1 MNANQILVTGSSG
14 LIGTALVR
22 SLRRKRIST
31 ISLHR
36 RSLRNLGAISAV
48 PELLDPYGRP
58 FISQPAERKREMRG
72 ELGGTTAAVHL
83 AGANLSGQRWSS
95 SYKKEILE
103 SRVKPTHALAV
114 LLAGLKPKPS
124 VLVCASA
131 IGIYGGRGDEVLSES
146 SQPGTGFL
154 PEVCLAWE
162 KATRPAKEAGIRV
175 VHLRFGVVLS
185 TRGGALAKMLPIFRA
200 GLGGK
205 LGGGD
210 QWMSWVALSDVTR
223 AIEFVLDTPSLSG
236 PVNVVTPNPV
246 TNSDFTLALGR
257 ALHRPTLVRVPTFAL
272 RMAFGEMADATILES
287 ERVVPTRLT
296 GKGFHFAYPDIQT
309 GLQAV
314 LAES

>member
-1 MNANQILVTGSSG
+1 
-14 LIGTALVR
+14 
-22 SLRRKRIST
+22 
-31 ISLHR
+31 
-36 RSLRNLGAISAV
+36 
-48 PELLDPYGRP
+48 LLDPYGRP
-58 FISQPAERKREMRG
+58 IISQPAERKREIRG

-114 LLAGLKPKPS
+114 LLAGLNPKPS

-131 IGIYGGRGDEVLSES
+131 IGIYGGRGDEVLSEN

-205 LGGGD
+205 LGGGH

-296 GKGFHFAYPDIQT
+296 GKGFHFSYPDIQT

-314 LAES
+314 LSES

>member
-1 MNANQILVTGSSG
+1 ME
-14 LIGTALVR
+14 
-22 SLRRKRIST
+22 K
-31 ISLHR
+31 
-36 RSLRNLGAISAV
+36 
-48 PELLDPYGRP
+48 
-58 FISQPAERKREMRG
+58 KREGRG

-83 AGANLSGQRWSS
+83 AGANLSSQRWSS
-95 SYKKEILE
+95 SYKKEILD

-131 IGIYGGRGDEVLSES
+131 IGIYGGRGDEVLSET

-200 GLGGK
+200 GFGGK
-205 LGGGD
+205 LGGGH

-223 AIEFVLDTPSLSG
+223 AIEFVIDTPSLSG
-236 PVNVVTPNPV
+236 PVNVVTPNPI
-246 TNSDFTLALGR
+246 TNSDFTVALGR

-287 ERVVPTRLT
+287 ERVVPARLT
-296 GKGFHFAYPDIQT
+296 GKGFHFTYPDIQT
-309 GLQAV
+309 GLQSV